1 MTADILR
8 FLKNNGEQLDAQIA
22 QALNIPMSHLQAEIA
37 QLSLAN
43 EIICC
48 NLTRFVNGQK
58 IEGTSCRLSC
68 DTPPAARGRKPAGTK
83 EDSDSDP
90 SAGRMSVA

>member
-8 FLKNNGEQLDAQIA
+8 FLKNNGEQLDAEIA
-22 QALNIPMSHLQAEIA
+22 QALNISLPDLRDHIA
-37 QLSLAN
+37 QLALER

-48 NLTRFVNGQK
+48 NLTRFVAGQK

-68 DTPPAARGRKPAGTK
+68 DTPPATRGRKPAGIRD
-83 EDSDSDP
+83 DSDINP
-90 SAGRMSVA
+90 AQL

>member
-8 FLKNNGEQLDAQIA
+8 FLKNNGEQLDAHIA
-22 QALNIPMSHLQAEIA
+22 QALNIPMPDLQQEIA
-37 QLSLAN
+37 ELSREN

-58 IEGTSCRLSC
+58 IEGMSCRLSC
-68 DTPPAARGRKPAGTK
+68 DTPAATRGRKPAGAK
-83 EDSDSDP
+83 EDSDP
-90 SAGRMSVA
+90 AAGRMSAA